1 MLLGD
6 LLAQVEHAGANGNAA
21 ALIDDLSLLTQVAA
35 VAAEEGSDPDSY
47 VLFAVRRFERA
58 ASPDDWVSLMGDVS
72 RDPDSGGACLRR
84 IVQWALG
91 QDRHSHSNGNETI

>member
-6 LLAQVEHAGANGNAA
+6 LLAQVERAGANGQVA
-21 ALIDDLSLLTQVAA
+21 ALIGDLPLLAQVAA

-47 VLFAVRRFERA
+47 VMFAVRRFERG

-72 RDPDSGGACLRR
+72 RDVDSGGACLRR

-91 QDRHSHSNGNETI
+91 QDRQSQSVGDETI

>member
-6 LLAQVEHAGANGNAA
+6 LLAQVERAGANGNVA
-21 ALIDDLSLLTQVAA
+21 ALIDDLSLLSQVAA

-47 VLFAVRRFERA
+47 VLFAVRRFERG

-72 RDPDSGGACLRR
+72 RGPDAGGVCLKR

-91 QDRHSHSNGNETI
+91 QNSG